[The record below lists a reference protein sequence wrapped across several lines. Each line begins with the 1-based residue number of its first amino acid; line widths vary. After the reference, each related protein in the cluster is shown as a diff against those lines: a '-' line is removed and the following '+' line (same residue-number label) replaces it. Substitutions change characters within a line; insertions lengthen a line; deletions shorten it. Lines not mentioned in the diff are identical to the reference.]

1 MKTHRLYFAG
11 TILAIECEGEGA
23 DRIVDYLYRDIPRTD
38 LDPPHVTYRL
48 VQDDKAD
55 ALYLYR
61 GDEPEHHAR
70 SEGEMAGYLL
80 DRIVYHLANHSRTGL
95 VFHAAALAWEGR
107 GLLLPGPSGSGKTT
121 LTAWLLTQGFDYLTD
136 ELVFIA
142 SDTTQMQGLA
152 RPLNVKKKGKAALQ
166 EIFGHQDLPR
176 EMVTSSTRRIFP
188 LSAFGP
194 GHVLDSIPL
203 HCIMFPRFSPQG
215 LFELRGLSKAKNAAT
230 LMACLIN
237 ARNLP
242 DQGFSE
248 VVRLARTTPGYE
260 LRYGGVDQIGEAIA
274 KTMRIT
280 G

>member
-1 MKTHRLYFAG
+1 VKTHRLYFAG
-11 TILAIECEGEGA
+11 TILAIECEGEGP

-55 ALYLYR
+55 AFSLYR
-61 GDEPEHHAR
+61 GNELEHHTR

-80 DRIVYHLANHSRTGL
+80 DRIVYHLADHSRTGL

-121 LTAWLLTQGFDYLTD
+121 LAAWLLTQGFDYLTD

-142 SDTTQMQGLA
+142 SDTTQVQGLA
-152 RPLNVKKKGKAALQ
+152 RPLNVKKKSKEALQ
-166 EIFGHQDLPR
+166 EIFGHKDFPK

-188 LSAFGP
+188 LSVFGP
-194 GHVLDSIPL
+194 CQVLDTVPL
-203 HCIMFPRFSPQG
+203 HSIIFPRFSPQG
-215 LFELRGLSKAKNAAT
+215 LFELRELSKAKNAAS
-230 LMACLIN
+230 LMGCLIN
-237 ARNLP
+237 ARNLT

-248 VVRLARTTPGYE
+248 VVRLARTTAAYE
-260 LRYGGVDQIGEAIA
+260 LRYGGVDQIGEAIT
-274 KTMRIT
+274 KTMST
-280 G
+280 TA